1 MIYMFCFFQVD
12 FFFLVVRGMYFI
24 ELSVFSLWIFE
35 AEQHLN
41 LCESI
46 NGAVGNV
53 SLLVENFAAK
63 SNVVGF
69 KLGKK

>member
-1 MIYMFCFFQVD
+1 
-12 FFFLVVRGMYFI
+12 MYFI